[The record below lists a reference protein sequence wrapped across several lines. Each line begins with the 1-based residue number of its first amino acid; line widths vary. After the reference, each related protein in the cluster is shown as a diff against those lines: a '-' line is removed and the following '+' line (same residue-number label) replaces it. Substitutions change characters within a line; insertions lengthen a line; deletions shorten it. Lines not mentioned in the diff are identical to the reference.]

1 MKLQIKSLESQ
12 LKKKP
17 LVAIVG
23 RSNVGKS
30 SLFNRLIGWRK
41 AIVEDI
47 PGVTRD
53 RNYAE
58 AVWRGVE
65 FELVDTGGF
74 EPETDDLHLSL
85 ARGQIR
91 KAIEEADLI
100 IFLLDGQTGVMPQDR
115 EILDMLRKSDKN
127 VISVINKIDHEKHEI
142 RALEFHSLGIDDV
155 ISISAVH
162 SRKIDELLDAI
173 LEKITVVEYRSDHIN
188 EEQEIRV
195 AVIGKPNVGK
205 STLINRII
213 GEERLL
219 TSPLPGTTRDSV
231 DTILDRGGKKYILI
245 DTAGIR
251 RRSKITSSVER
262 FSVMRAI
269 KSIER
274 TDIVLHM
281 IDSQDGPTH
290 QDARLSEL
298 IRDKGKGC
306 IILLNK
312 WDLVPRDISEI
323 SGIEEIVREK
333 LKATDF
339 APVILVSALTGKNVS
354 KIFEKV
360 DLVYDNLYRRLT
372 TKVLNNLLN
381 KITSINPL
389 PHYQGR
395 EIKFYYISQPMSN
408 PPTYVIFT
416 NSLKGV
422 PDNYVRYLENKF
434 RDELPLEGV
443 PVKFIFRA
451 KRHRYKQITQ

>member
-1 MKLQIKSLESQ
+1 MKQNSISRKR
-12 LKKKP
+12 P
-17 LVAIVG
+17 LIAIVG
-23 RSNVGKS
+23 RPNVGKS

-53 RNYAE
+53 RNYAK
-58 AVWRGVE
+58 ALWRGVE

-74 EPETDDLHLSL
+74 EPKTDDLHLSL
-85 ARGQIR
+85 AKGQIR

-115 EILDMLRKSDKN
+115 EILDMLRKSDKD

-142 RALEFHSLGIDDV
+142 RAVEFHSLGIDDV
-155 ISISAVH
+155 ITISAEH
-162 SRKIDELLDAI
+162 GRKIDELLDAI
-173 LEKITVVEYRSDHIN
+173 LEKIPLVEYRSDHII
-188 EEQEIRV
+188 EKQEIRV

-231 DTILDRGGKKYILI
+231 DTILDERGKKYILI

-281 IDSQDGPTH
+281 IDAQDGPTH

-298 IRDKGKGC
+298 IKDKGKGC

-312 WDLVPRDISEI
+312 WDLVPRDVSEI
-323 SGIEEIVREK
+323 PGIQEIVREK

-339 APVILVSALTGKNVS
+339 APVILVSALTGKNVN

-381 KITSINPL
+381 RITSINPL

-434 RDELPLEGV
+434 RAELPLEGV

-451 KRHRYKQITQ
+451 RRSRYKQFSQ

>member
-1 MKLQIKSLESQ
+1 MNQNSISRT
-12 LKKKP
+12 KP

-23 RSNVGKS
+23 RPNVGKS

-53 RNYAE
+53 RNYATAE
-58 AVWRGVE
+58 WRGLE

-74 EPETDDLHLSL
+74 EPETNDLHLSL
-85 ARGQIR
+85 SRGQIR
-91 KAIEEADLI
+91 IAIEEADLI
-100 IFLLDGQTGVMPQDR
+100 IFLLDGQAGAMPQDR

-127 VISVINKIDHEKHEI
+127 VISVINKIDDEKHEI
-142 RALEFHSLGIDDV
+142 RAVDFHSLGIDDPMT
-155 ISISAVH
+155 ISAAH
-162 SRKIDELLDAI
+162 GRRIDELLDAI
-173 LEKITVVEYRSDHIN
+173 LDRTAVVEYRSNDIADK
-188 EEQEIRV
+188 QEIRV

-205 STLINRII
+205 STLINRIT

-219 TSPLPGTTRDSV
+219 TSRLPGTTRDSV
-231 DTILDRGGKKYILI
+231 DTVLYRRGKKYIFI

-281 IDSQDGPTH
+281 IEPQDGPTH

-312 WDLVPRDISEI
+312 WDLVPRDVSEI
-323 SGIEEIVREK
+323 PGIQEIVKDK
-333 LKATDF
+333 LRATDF
-339 APVILVSALTGKNVS
+339 APVMLVSALTGKNVN

-381 KITSINPL
+381 KLTSINPP
-389 PHYQGR
+389 PHYGGR

-422 PDNYVRYLENKF
+422 PENYLRYLDNRF
-434 RDELPLEGV
+434 RDELPLDGV

-451 KRHRYKQITQ
+451 RRNRYKQIAR

>member
-1 MKLQIKSLESQ
+1 MSRT
-12 LKKKP
+12 KP

-23 RSNVGKS
+23 RPNVGKS

-58 AVWRGVE
+58 AEWRGVE

-74 EPETDDLHLSL
+74 EPETADLQLSL
-85 ARGQIR
+85 ARDQIR

-100 IFLLDGQTGVMPQDR
+100 VFLLDGQAGVMPQDR
-115 EILDMLRKSDKN
+115 EILDLLRKSDKK
-127 VISVINKIDHEKHEI
+127 IICVINKIDHQKHEI
-142 RALEFHSLGIDDV
+142 RAVDFHSLGIDD
-155 ISISAVH
+155 IFTISALH
-162 SRKIDELLDAI
+162 GRKIDELLDAI
-173 LEKITVVEYRSDHIN
+173 LERTGAVEDRIDHGP
-188 EEQEIRV
+188 ERQGIRV

-205 STLINRII
+205 STLINRVI
-213 GEERLL
+213 GEERML
-219 TSPLPGTTRDSV
+219 TSPVPGTTRDAV
-231 DTILDRGGKKYILI
+231 DTMLDVKGKRYIFI

-274 TDIVLHM
+274 TDVVLHM

-290 QDARLSEL
+290 QDARVSEL
-298 IRDKGKGC
+298 IKDKGKGC

-312 WDLVPRDISEI
+312 WDLVPEDVAKIP
-323 SGIEEIVREK
+323 GIQEIVRDK
-333 LKATDF
+333 LRATDF
-339 APVILVSALTGKNVS
+339 APVMLVSALTGKNVNR
-354 KIFEKV
+354 IFEKV
-360 DLVYDNLYRRLT
+360 DLVYDNLYRRLS
-372 TKVLNNLLN
+372 TKVLNNLLT
-381 KITSINPL
+381 KVTSINPP
-389 PHYQGR
+389 PHYGGR

-422 PDNYVRYLENKF
+422 PDNYVKYLENKF

-443 PVKFIFRA
+443 PAKFIFRA
-451 KRHRYKQITQ
+451 RRSRYKQIAER

>member
-1 MKLQIKSLESQ
+1 
-12 LKKKP
+12 
-17 LVAIVG
+17 
-23 RSNVGKS
+23 
-30 SLFNRLIGWRK
+30 
-41 AIVEDI
+41 
-47 PGVTRD
+47 
-53 RNYAE
+53 
-58 AVWRGVE
+58 
-65 FELVDTGGF
+65 
-74 EPETDDLHLSL
+74 
-85 ARGQIR
+85 
-91 KAIEEADLI
+91 
-100 IFLLDGQTGVMPQDR
+100 
-115 EILDMLRKSDKN
+115 
-127 VISVINKIDHEKHEI
+127 
-142 RALEFHSLGIDDV
+142 
-155 ISISAVH
+155 
-162 SRKIDELLDAI
+162 
-173 LEKITVVEYRSDHIN
+173 
-188 EEQEIRV
+188 
-195 AVIGKPNVGK
+195 
-205 STLINRII
+205 
-213 GEERLL
+213 
-219 TSPLPGTTRDSV
+219 V
-231 DTILDRGGKKYILI
+231 DTILDRRGKKYIFI

-281 IDSQDGPTH
+281 IDAQDGPTH

-298 IRDKGKGC
+298 IKDKGKGC

-312 WDLVPRDISEI
+312 WDLVPRDVSEI
-323 SGIEEIVREK
+323 PGIQEIVREK

-339 APVILVSALTGKNVS
+339 APVMLVSALTGKNVN

-381 KITSINPL
+381 RITSINPL

-434 RDELPLEGV
+434 RAELPLEGV

-451 KRHRYKQITQ
+451 RRSRYKQFSQ

>member
-1 MKLQIKSLESQ
+1 MKQNSISRKR
-12 LKKKP
+12 P
-17 LVAIVG
+17 LIAIVG
-23 RSNVGKS
+23 RPNVGKS

-53 RNYAE
+53 RNYAK
-58 AVWRGVE
+58 ALWRGVE

-74 EPETDDLHLSL
+74 EPKTDDLHLSL
-85 ARGQIR
+85 AKGQIR

-115 EILDMLRKSDKN
+115 EILDMLRKSDKD

-142 RALEFHSLGIDDV
+142 RAVEFHSLGIDDV
-155 ISISAVH
+155 ITISAEH
-162 SRKIDELLDAI
+162 GRKIDELLDAI
-173 LEKITVVEYRSDHIN
+173 LEKIPLVEYRSDHII
-188 EEQEIRV
+188 EKQEIRV

-231 DTILDRGGKKYILI
+231 DTSLDRRGKKYIFI

-281 IDSQDGPTH
+281 IDAQDGPTH

-298 IRDKGKGC
+298 IKDKGKGC

-312 WDLVPRDISEI
+312 WDLVPRDVSEI
-323 SGIEEIVREK
+323 PGIQEIVREK

-339 APVILVSALTGKNVS
+339 APVMLVSALTGKNVN

-381 KITSINPL
+381 RITSINPL

-434 RDELPLEGV
+434 RAELPLEGV

-451 KRHRYKQITQ
+451 RRSRYKQFSQ

>member
-1 MKLQIKSLESQ
+1 MKQNSISRKR
-12 LKKKP
+12 P
-17 LVAIVG
+17 LIAIVG
-23 RSNVGKS
+23 RPNVGKS

-53 RNYAE
+53 RNYAK
-58 AVWRGVE
+58 ALWRGVE

-74 EPETDDLHLSL
+74 EPKTDDLHLSL
-85 ARGQIR
+85 AKGQIR

-115 EILDMLRKSDKN
+115 EILDMLRKSDKD

-142 RALEFHSLGIDDV
+142 RAVEFHSLGIDDV
-155 ISISAVH
+155 ITISAEH
-162 SRKIDELLDAI
+162 GRKIDELLDAI
-173 LEKITVVEYRSDHIN
+173 LEKIPLVEYRSDHII
-188 EEQEIRV
+188 EKQEIRV

-231 DTILDRGGKKYILI
+231 DTILDERGKKYILI

-281 IDSQDGPTH
+281 IDAQDGPTH

-298 IRDKGKGC
+298 IKDKGKGC

-312 WDLVPRDISEI
+312 WDLVPRDVSEI
-323 SGIEEIVREK
+323 PGIQEIVREK

-339 APVILVSALTGKNVS
+339 APVILVSALTGKNVN

-381 KITSINPL
+381 RITSINPL

-434 RDELPLEGV
+434 RTELPLEGV

-451 KRHRYKQITQ
+451 RRRRYKQISQ

>member
-1 MKLQIKSLESQ
+1 MKQNAISRKM
-12 LKKKP
+12 P

-23 RSNVGKS
+23 RPNVGKS

-41 AIVEDI
+41 AIVENT

-53 RNYAE
+53 RNYATAE
-58 AVWRGVE
+58 WRGLE

-74 EPETDDLHLSL
+74 EPESDDLHLSL

-91 KAIEEADLI
+91 KAIEESDLI
-100 IFLLDGQTGVMPQDR
+100 IFLLDGQAGAMPQDR
-115 EILDMLRKSDKN
+115 EMLDMLRKSDKN
-127 VISVINKIDHEKHEI
+127 VISVINKIDDEKHEI
-142 RALEFHSLGIDDV
+142 RAVDFHSLGIDDPMT
-155 ISISAVH
+155 ISAAH
-162 SRKIDELLDAI
+162 GRKIDELLDAI
-173 LEKITVVEYRSDHIN
+173 LERTALAEYEGDNIVKK
-188 EEQEIRV
+188 QEIRV

-213 GEERLL
+213 GEDRML

-231 DTILDRGGKKYILI
+231 DTILVRRDKNYVLI

-262 FSVMRAI
+262 FSVIRAI

-312 WDLVPRDISEI
+312 WDLFPGDISEI
-323 SGIEEIVREK
+323 PDIQEIVKDK
-333 LKATDF
+333 LRATDF
-339 APVILVSALTGKNVS
+339 APIMLISALTGKNVN
-354 KIFEKV
+354 KIFERV
-360 DLVYDNLYRRLT
+360 DLAYDNLYRRLT

-381 KITSINPL
+381 RVTSANPP
-389 PHYQGR
+389 PHSGGR

-416 NSLKGV
+416 NSVKGV
-422 PDNYVRYLENKF
+422 PDNYVKYLENRF
-434 RDELPLEGV
+434 RDELPLESV
-443 PVKFIFRA
+443 PIKFIVRA
-451 KRHRYKQITQ
+451 RRNRYKQIAR

>member
-1 MKLQIKSLESQ
+1 MKQKSIPRT
-12 LKKKP
+12 KP

-23 RSNVGKS
+23 RPNVGKS

-58 AVWRGVE
+58 AEWGGVE

-74 EPETDDLHLSL
+74 ERETADLHLSL

-100 IFLLDGQTGVMPQDR
+100 LFLLDGQAGVMPQDR

-127 VISVINKIDHEKHEI
+127 MISVINKVDHQNHEI
-142 RALEFHSLGIDDV
+142 RAVDFHTLGIDD
-155 ISISAVH
+155 IITISALH
-162 SRKIDELLDAI
+162 GRKIDELLDAI
-173 LEKITVVEYRSDHIN
+173 LERTGAVEDRSDHGL
-188 EEQEIRV
+188 ERQGIRM
-195 AVIGKPNVGK
+195 AAIGKPNVGK
-205 STLINRII
+205 STLINRMI
-213 GEERLL
+213 GEERML
-219 TSPLPGTTRDSV
+219 TSPLPGTTRDAV
-231 DTILDRGGKKYILI
+231 DTMLDVKGKRYIFI

-274 TDIVLHM
+274 TDVVLHM
-281 IDSQDGPTH
+281 IDSHDGPTH
-290 QDARLSEL
+290 QDARVSEL
-298 IRDKGKGC
+298 IKDKGKGC

-312 WDLVPRDISEI
+312 WDLVPEDVAKMP
-323 SGIEEIVREK
+323 GIQEIVRDK
-333 LKATDF
+333 LRATDF
-339 APVILVSALTGKNVS
+339 APVMLVSALTGKNVN

-372 TKVLNNLLN
+372 TKVLNNLLT
-381 KITSINPL
+381 KVTSINPP
-389 PHYQGR
+389 PHYGGR

-422 PDNYVRYLENKF
+422 PDNYVKYLKNKF

-443 PVKFIFRA
+443 PIKFIFRA
-451 KRHRYKQITQ
+451 RRSRYKQIAHQ

>member
-1 MKLQIKSLESQ
+1 MNQNSISRT
-12 LKKKP
+12 KP

-23 RSNVGKS
+23 RPNVGKS

-53 RNYAE
+53 RNYATAE
-58 AVWRGVE
+58 WRGLE

-85 ARGQIR
+85 SRGQIR
-91 KAIEEADLI
+91 IAIEEADLI
-100 IFLLDGQTGVMPQDR
+100 IFLLDGQSGVMPQDR

-127 VISVINKIDHEKHEI
+127 VISVINKIDDEKHEI
-142 RALEFHSLGIDDV
+142 RAVDFHSLGIDDPMT
-155 ISISAVH
+155 ISAAH
-162 SRKIDELLDAI
+162 GRKIDELLDAI
-173 LEKITVVEYRSDHIN
+173 LERTAFDERSRDDII
-188 EEQEIRV
+188 EKQEIRV

-231 DTILDRGGKKYILI
+231 DTILDRRGKKYIFI

-298 IRDKGKGC
+298 IKDKGKGC

-312 WDLVPRDISEI
+312 WDLVPRDVSEI
-323 SGIEEIVREK
+323 PGIQEIVRDK
-333 LKATDF
+333 LRATNF
-339 APVILVSALTGKNVS
+339 APVMLVSALTGKNVN
-354 KIFEKV
+354 KVFEKV

-381 KITSINPL
+381 KTTSINPP
-389 PHYQGR
+389 PHYGGR
-395 EIKFYYISQPMSN
+395 DIKFYYISQPMSN

-422 PDNYVRYLENKF
+422 PDNYVRYLENRF

-451 KRHRYKQITQ
+451 RRKRYKQIAR

>member
-1 MKLQIKSLESQ
+1 MKQNSISRKR
-12 LKKKP
+12 P

-23 RSNVGKS
+23 RPNVGKS

-53 RNYAE
+53 RNYAK
-58 AVWRGVE
+58 ALWRGVE

-74 EPETDDLHLSL
+74 EPKTDDLHLSL
-85 ARGQIR
+85 AKGQIR

-115 EILDMLRKSDKN
+115 EILDMLRKSDKD

-142 RALEFHSLGIDDV
+142 RAVEFHSLGIDDV
-155 ISISAVH
+155 ITISAEH
-162 SRKIDELLDAI
+162 GRKIDELLDAI
-173 LEKITVVEYRSDHIN
+173 LEKIPLVEYRSDHII
-188 EEQEIRV
+188 EKQEIRV

-231 DTILDRGGKKYILI
+231 DTILDERGKKYIFI

-281 IDSQDGPTH
+281 IDAQDGPTH

-298 IRDKGKGC
+298 IKDKGKGC

-312 WDLVPRDISEI
+312 WDLVPRDVSEI
-323 SGIEEIVREK
+323 PGIQEIVREK

-339 APVILVSALTGKNVS
+339 APVMLVSALTGKNVN

-381 KITSINPL
+381 RITSINPL

-434 RDELPLEGV
+434 RAELPLEGV

-451 KRHRYKQITQ
+451 RRRRYKQISQ

>member
-1 MKLQIKSLESQ
+1 MKQNSISRKR
-12 LKKKP
+12 P

-23 RSNVGKS
+23 RPNVGKS

-53 RNYAE
+53 RNYAK
-58 AVWRGVE
+58 ALWRGVE

-74 EPETDDLHLSL
+74 EPKTDDLHLSL
-85 ARGQIR
+85 AKGQIR

-115 EILDMLRKSDKN
+115 EILDMLRKSDKD

-142 RALEFHSLGIDDV
+142 RAVEFHSLGIDDV
-155 ISISAVH
+155 ITISAEH
-162 SRKIDELLDAI
+162 GRKIDELLDAI
-173 LEKITVVEYRSDHIN
+173 LEKIPLVEYRSDHII
-188 EEQEIRV
+188 EKQVRV

-231 DTILDRGGKKYILI
+231 DTILDRRGKKYIFI

-281 IDSQDGPTH
+281 IDAQDGPTH

-298 IRDKGKGC
+298 IKDKGKGC

-312 WDLVPRDISEI
+312 WDLVPRDVSEI
-323 SGIEEIVREK
+323 PGIQEIVREK

-339 APVILVSALTGKNVS
+339 APVILVSALTGKNVN

-381 KITSINPL
+381 RITSINPL

-434 RDELPLEGV
+434 RTELPLEGV

-451 KRHRYKQITQ
+451 RRSRYKQISQ

>member
-1 MKLQIKSLESQ
+1 MKQNSISRKR
-12 LKKKP
+12 P
-17 LVAIVG
+17 LIAIVG
-23 RSNVGKS
+23 RPNVGKS

-53 RNYAE
+53 RNYAK
-58 AVWRGVE
+58 ALWRGVE

-74 EPETDDLHLSL
+74 EPKTDDLHLSL
-85 ARGQIR
+85 AKGQIR

-115 EILDMLRKSDKN
+115 EILDMLRKSDKD

-142 RALEFHSLGIDDV
+142 RAVEFHSLGIDDV
-155 ISISAVH
+155 ITISAEH
-162 SRKIDELLDAI
+162 GRKIDELLDAI
-173 LEKITVVEYRSDHIN
+173 LEKIPLVEYRSDHII
-188 EEQEIRV
+188 EKQEIRV

-231 DTILDRGGKKYILI
+231 DTILDRRGKKYIFI

-281 IDSQDGPTH
+281 IDAQDGPTH

-298 IRDKGKGC
+298 IKDKGKGC

-312 WDLVPRDISEI
+312 WDLVPRDVSEI
-323 SGIEEIVREK
+323 PGIQEIVREK

-339 APVILVSALTGKNVS
+339 APVMLVSALTGKNVN

-381 KITSINPL
+381 RITSINPL

-434 RDELPLEGV
+434 RAELPLEGV

-451 KRHRYKQITQ
+451 RRSRYKQFSQ

>member
-1 MKLQIKSLESQ
+1 MKPNSISRT
-12 LKKKP
+12 KP

-23 RSNVGKS
+23 RPNVGKS

-53 RNYAE
+53 RNYAMAE
-58 AVWRGVE
+58 WRGLE

-74 EPETDDLHLSL
+74 EPDTDDLHLFL
-85 ARGQIR
+85 AKSQIR

-100 IFLLDGQTGVMPQDR
+100 IFLLDGQAGAMPQDR
-115 EILDMLRKSDKN
+115 EISDMLRKSDKN
-127 VISVINKIDHEKHEI
+127 VISVINKIDDEKHEI
-142 RALEFHSLGIDDV
+142 RAVDFHSLGIDDPMT
-155 ISISAVH
+155 ISAAH
-162 SRKIDELLDAI
+162 GRKIDELLDAI
-173 LEKITVVEYRSDHIN
+173 LDRTAVVKYRRDDIG
-188 EEQEIRV
+188 QKKEIRV

-205 STLINRII
+205 STLINRIV

-231 DTILDRGGKKYILI
+231 DTILDRNGKKYIFI

-274 TDIVLHM
+274 TDVVLHM

-298 IRDKGKGC
+298 IKDKGKGC

-312 WDLVPRDISEI
+312 WDLVPRNVSEI
-323 SGIEEIVREK
+323 SGIQEIVRDK
-333 LKATDF
+333 LRATDF
-339 APVILVSALTGKNVS
+339 APVMLVSALTGKNVN

-360 DLVYDNLYRRLT
+360 DLVYANQYRRLT

-381 KITSINPL
+381 KVTSINPP
-389 PHYQGR
+389 PHYGGR
-395 EIKFYYISQPMSN
+395 EVKFYYISQPMSN

-422 PDNYVRYLENKF
+422 PDNYARYLENRF

-451 KRHRYKQITQ
+451 RRKRHKQIAQ

>member
-1 MKLQIKSLESQ
+1 MKQNSISRKR
-12 LKKKP
+12 P
-17 LVAIVG
+17 LIAIVG
-23 RSNVGKS
+23 RPNVGKS

-53 RNYAE
+53 RNYAK
-58 AVWRGVE
+58 ALWRGVE

-74 EPETDDLHLSL
+74 EPKTDDLHLSL
-85 ARGQIR
+85 AKGQIR

-115 EILDMLRKSDKN
+115 EILDMLRKSDKD

-142 RALEFHSLGIDDV
+142 RAVEFHSLGIDDV
-155 ISISAVH
+155 ITISAEH
-162 SRKIDELLDAI
+162 GRKIDELLDAI
-173 LEKITVVEYRSDHIN
+173 LEKIPLVEYRSDHII
-188 EEQEIRV
+188 EKQEIRV

-231 DTILDRGGKKYILI
+231 DTILDERGKKYILI

-281 IDSQDGPTH
+281 IDAQDGPTH

-298 IRDKGKGC
+298 IKDKGKGC

-312 WDLVPRDISEI
+312 WDLVPRDVSEI
-323 SGIEEIVREK
+323 PGIQEIVREK

-339 APVILVSALTGKNVS
+339 APVMLVSALTGKNVN

-381 KITSINPL
+381 RITSINPL

-434 RDELPLEGV
+434 RTELPLEGV

-451 KRHRYKQITQ
+451 RRRRYKQISQ

>member
-1 MKLQIKSLESQ
+1 M
-12 LKKKP
+12 P

-23 RSNVGKS
+23 RPNVGKS

-41 AIVEDI
+41 AIVDDI

-53 RNYAE
+53 RNYAKAE
-58 AVWRGVE
+58 WRGLE

-74 EPETDDLHLSL
+74 EPETDDLYLSL

-100 IFLLDGQTGVMPQDR
+100 IFLLDGQAGAMPQDR

-127 VISVINKIDHEKHEI
+127 VISVINKIDDEKHEI
-142 RALEFHSLGIDDV
+142 RAFDFHSLGIDAPMT
-155 ISISAVH
+155 ISAAH
-162 SRKIDELLDAI
+162 GRKIDELFDAI
-173 LEKITVVEYRSDHIN
+173 LERTAVAEYPSDNIVEKK
-188 EEQEIRV
+188 EIRV

-231 DTILDRGGKKYILI
+231 DTTLVRRGKKYVLI

-262 FSVMRAI
+262 FSVIRAI

-298 IRDKGKGC
+298 IKDKGKGC

-312 WDLVPRDISEI
+312 WDLLPRDITEI
-323 SGIEEIVREK
+323 RDIHGIVRDK
-333 LKATDF
+333 LRATDF
-339 APVILVSALTGKNVS
+339 APVMLVSALTGKNVN
-354 KIFEKV
+354 KIFERV
-360 DLVYDNLYRRLT
+360 DLAYDNLYRRLT

-381 KITSINPL
+381 RVTSVNPP
-389 PHYQGR
+389 PHLGGK

-416 NSLKGV
+416 NSVKGV
-422 PDNYVRYLENKF
+422 PDNYAKYLENRF

-451 KRHRYKQITQ
+451 RRNRYKRIAQK

>member
-1 MKLQIKSLESQ
+1 MKQNPISR
-12 LKKKP
+12 KKP

-23 RSNVGKS
+23 RPNVGKS

-41 AIVEDI
+41 AIVEDV

-53 RNYAE
+53 RNYGEAE
-58 AVWRGVE
+58 WRGVK

-74 EPETDDLHLSL
+74 EPETDDIHLSL
-85 ARGQIR
+85 AKGQIR
-91 KAIEEADLI
+91 KAIEESDLI
-100 IFLLDGQTGVMPQDR
+100 IFLLDGQAGVMPQDR
-115 EILDMLRKSDKN
+115 EILDALRQSDK
-127 VISVINKIDHEKHEI
+127 ILMSVVNKIDHEKHEI
-142 RALEFHSLGIDDV
+142 RAVDFHSLGVDEV
-155 ISISAVH
+155 ITVSAVH
-162 SRKIDELLDAI
+162 GRKIDELLDAI
-173 LEKITVVEYRSDHIN
+173 LERISVVEHRNDYIR
-188 EEQEIRV
+188 EKQEIRV
-195 AVIGKPNVGK
+195 TVIGKPNVGK

-219 TSPLPGTTRDSV
+219 TSPLPGTTRDAV
-231 DTILDRGGKKYILI
+231 DTIVYRRGKKYLFI

-251 RRSKITSSVER
+251 RKSKVTNSVEM

-290 QDARLSEL
+290 QDARLSQT

-312 WDLVPRDISEI
+312 WDLVPRHISETP
-323 SGIEEIVREK
+323 GIQEIVRDT
-333 LKATDF
+333 LRATDF
-339 APVILVSALTGKNVS
+339 APVMLVSALTGKNVN

-360 DLVYDNLYRRLT
+360 DLVYDNLYRRIT
-372 TKVLNNLLN
+372 TKLLNSLLN
-381 KITSINPL
+381 KITSTNP
-389 PHYQGR
+389 PHYAGR

-434 RDELPLEGV
+434 RSDLPLEGV
-443 PVKFIFRA
+443 PVKFIFRSR
-451 KRHRYKQITQ
+451 KSRYKRISQ

>member
-1 MKLQIKSLESQ
+1 MKEKSISRT
-12 LKKKP
+12 KP

-23 RSNVGKS
+23 RPNVGKS

-58 AVWRGVE
+58 AEWGGVE

-100 IFLLDGQTGVMPQDR
+100 LFLLDGQAGVMPQDR

-127 VISVINKIDHEKHEI
+127 IISVINKIDHQKHEI
-142 RALEFHSLGIDDV
+142 RAMDFHTLGIDD
-155 ISISAVH
+155 IFTISALH
-162 SRKIDELLDAI
+162 GRKIDELLDAI
-173 LEKITVVEYRSDHIN
+173 LERTGAVEDRSDHGL
-188 EEQEIRV
+188 ERQGIRV

-205 STLINRII
+205 STLINRVI
-213 GEERLL
+213 GEERML
-219 TSPLPGTTRDSV
+219 TSPLPGTTRDAV
-231 DTILDRGGKKYILI
+231 DTMLDTKGKMYIFI

-274 TDIVLHM
+274 TDVVLHM

-290 QDARLSEL
+290 QDARVSEL
-298 IRDKGKGC
+298 IKDKGKGC

-312 WDLVPRDISEI
+312 WDLVPEDVSKIP
-323 SGIEEIVREK
+323 GIQEIVRDK
-333 LKATDF
+333 LRATDF
-339 APVILVSALTGKNVS
+339 APVMLVSALTGKNVS
-354 KIFEKV
+354 RIFEKV
-360 DLVYDNLYRRLT
+360 DLVYNNLYRRLS
-372 TKVLNNLLN
+372 TKVLNNLLT
-381 KITSINPL
+381 KVTSINPP
-389 PHYQGR
+389 PHYGGR

-422 PDNYVRYLENKF
+422 PDNYVKYLENKF
-434 RDELPLEGV
+434 RDELALEGV

-451 KRHRYKQITQ
+451 RRSRFKQITQR

>member
-1 MKLQIKSLESQ
+1 MKQNAISRTM
-12 LKKKP
+12 P

-23 RSNVGKS
+23 RPNVGKS

-41 AIVEDI
+41 AIVKDV

-53 RNYAE
+53 RNYAKAE
-58 AVWRGVE
+58 WRGLE

-85 ARGQIR
+85 ASGQIR

-100 IFLLDGQTGVMPQDR
+100 IFLLDGQAGAMPQDR
-115 EILDMLRKSDKN
+115 EMLDMLRKSDKN
-127 VISVINKIDHEKHEI
+127 VISVINKIDDEKHEI
-142 RALEFHSLGIDDV
+142 RAVDFHSLGIDDPMT
-155 ISISAVH
+155 ISAAH
-162 SRKIDELLDAI
+162 GRKINELLDAI
-173 LEKITVVEYRSDHIN
+173 LERTAVAEYSSDDIVEK
-188 EEQEIRV
+188 QEIRV

-231 DTILDRGGKKYILI
+231 DTIMVKKGKKYVLI

-262 FSVMRAI
+262 FSVIRAI

-298 IRDKGKGC
+298 IKDKGKGC

-312 WDLVPRDISEI
+312 WDLFPGDISEI
-323 SGIEEIVREK
+323 PDIQEIVKDK
-333 LKATDF
+333 LRATDF
-339 APVILVSALTGKNVS
+339 APVMLVSALTGKNVN
-354 KIFEKV
+354 KIFERV
-360 DLVYDNLYRRLT
+360 DLAYGNLYRRLT
-372 TKVLNNLLN
+372 TKVLNNLLDRV
-381 KITSINPL
+381 TSVNPP
-389 PHYQGR
+389 PHSGGR

-416 NSLKGV
+416 NSVKGV
-422 PDNYVRYLENKF
+422 PDNYVKYLENRF

-451 KRHRYKQITQ
+451 RRNRYKQIAR

>member
-1 MKLQIKSLESQ
+1 MKQNSISRKR
-12 LKKKP
+12 P

-23 RSNVGKS
+23 RPNVGKS

-53 RNYAE
+53 RNYAK
-58 AVWRGVE
+58 ALWRGVE

-74 EPETDDLHLSL
+74 EPKTDDLHLSL
-85 ARGQIR
+85 AKGQIR

-115 EILDMLRKSDKN
+115 EILDMLRKSDKD

-142 RALEFHSLGIDDV
+142 RAVEFHSLGIDDV
-155 ISISAVH
+155 ITISAEH
-162 SRKIDELLDAI
+162 GRKIDELLDAI
-173 LEKITVVEYRSDHIN
+173 LEKIPLVEYRSDHII
-188 EEQEIRV
+188 EKQEIRV

-231 DTILDRGGKKYILI
+231 DTSLDRRGKKYIFI

-281 IDSQDGPTH
+281 IDAQDGPTH

-298 IRDKGKGC
+298 IKDKGKGC

-312 WDLVPRDISEI
+312 WDLVPRDVSEI
-323 SGIEEIVREK
+323 PGIQEIVREK

-339 APVILVSALTGKNVS
+339 APVMLVSALTGKNVN

-381 KITSINPL
+381 RITSINPL

-434 RDELPLEGV
+434 RAELPLEGV

-451 KRHRYKQITQ
+451 RRSRYKQFSQ

>member
-1 MKLQIKSLESQ
+1 MMKQNSISR
-12 LKKKP
+12 KKP

-23 RSNVGKS
+23 RPNVGKS

-53 RNYAE
+53 RNYGKAE
-58 AVWRGVE
+58 WRGME

-74 EPETDDLHLSL
+74 EPESDDFHLSL
-85 ARGQIR
+85 VKGQVR

-100 IFLLDGQTGVMPQDR
+100 VFLLDGQAGVMPQDR
-115 EILDMLRKSDKN
+115 EISDVLRKSDKI
-127 VISVINKIDHEKHEI
+127 VIGVVNKIDHEKHEN
-142 RALEFHSLGIDDV
+142 RAADFHSLGIDDV
-155 ISISAVH
+155 ITVSAVH
-162 SRKIDELLDAI
+162 GRKIDELLDAI
-173 LEKITVVEYRSDHIN
+173 LDSISVDEHRNDCIN
-188 EEQEIRV
+188 ENQEIRV

-231 DTILDRGGKKYILI
+231 DTILDRRGKKYLFI

-281 IDSQDGPTH
+281 IDSQGGPTH
-290 QDARLSEL
+290 QDARLSQL
-298 IRDKGKGC
+298 IKDKGKGC

-312 WDLVPRDISEI
+312 WDLVPRVVSETP
-323 SGIEEIVREK
+323 GIHEIVRDN
-333 LKATDF
+333 LRATDF
-339 APVILVSALTGKNVS
+339 APVMIVSALTGKNVN

-360 DLVYDNLYRRLT
+360 DLVYDNLYRRLG
-372 TKVLNNLLN
+372 TKVLNSLLN
-381 KITSINPL
+381 KITSTNPP
-389 PHYQGR
+389 PHYGGR
-395 EIKFYYISQPMSN
+395 EIKFYYVSQPMSN

-422 PDNYVRYLENKF
+422 PDHYVRYLENKF
-434 RDELPLEGV
+434 RDELLLEGV

-451 KRHRYKQITQ
+451 RRNRYKRISQQ

>member
-1 MKLQIKSLESQ
+1 MKQESIS
-12 LKKKP
+12 KTKP

-23 RSNVGKS
+23 RPNVGKS

-53 RNYAE
+53 RIYAE
-58 AVWRGVE
+58 AEWRGVE

-74 EPETDDLHLSL
+74 EPETDDIHLSL
-85 ARGQIR
+85 IR
-91 KAIEEADLI
+91 TQVRMAIEEADLI
-100 IFLLDGQTGVMPQDR
+100 IFLLDGEAGVMPQDR
-115 EILDMLRKSDKN
+115 EISDMLRKSDKN
-127 VISVINKIDHEKHEI
+127 IINVINKIDHQKHEI
-142 RALEFHSLGIDDV
+142 RAADFHSLGIDNF
-155 ISISAVH
+155 ITISAVH
-162 SRKIDELLDAI
+162 GRNIDELLDTI
-173 LEKITVVEYRSDHIN
+173 LERIHAVEDGRSDN
-188 EEQEIRV
+188 GNDRQGIRV

-205 STLINRII
+205 STLINRVI
-213 GEERLL
+213 GEERML
-219 TSPLPGTTRDSV
+219 TSPLPGTTRDAV
-231 DTILDRGGKKYILI
+231 DTILDRKGKRYIFI

-281 IDSQDGPTH
+281 IDSQEGPTH
-290 QDARLSEL
+290 QDARVSDL
-298 IRDKGKGC
+298 IKDKGKGC

-312 WDLVPRDISEI
+312 WDLVPTDVSKIPGIQDIA
-323 SGIEEIVREK
+323 RAK
-333 LKATDF
+333 LKATGF
-339 APVILVSALTGKNVS
+339 APVMLVSALTGKNIN

-372 TKVLNNLLN
+372 TKVLNNLLKN
-381 KITSINPL
+381 ITSINPPPL
-389 PHYQGR
+389 YGGR

-408 PPTYVIFT
+408 PPTYVVFT
-416 NSLKGV
+416 NSIKGV
-422 PDNYVRYLENKF
+422 PDSYAKYLENKF

-451 KRHRYKQITQ
+451 SRDRYKQIAQR